1 MVEFSYLP
9 SYPPM
14 EREAHAPIEVEPIR
28 VKSNIE
34 APVFSIS
41 EIGQTFPEHDATG
54 RHKSLV
60 QTAEAAIRAGAGT
73 LQLIMMTGPESALGG
88 RFKAYGTEVRE
99 ALKEV
104 AKASE
109 VKLRGIEMPTSMNN
123 LSGWDLG
130 RNRFSEEIRKRY
142 MDEIRD
148 GIRFAAEVTNGG
160 GIDIVSWEF
169 HRGINDANWNKRVPV
184 QLASGKKVETKLFS
198 APGEVEIIQLVDK
211 VTGEVSQFRR
221 SEKLHLPKDP
231 KNPDKDLG
239 LDEKGNIKLA
249 EWTWNDFVN
258 NAKTKI
264 DPETGKPLDPEK
276 FYFQEQV
283 SAQKKQSE
291 GWARHYTE
299 EYNGE
304 KEAISKIDEKIK
316 NPAAR
321 APEETLEVLN
331 KARARFVKKAEQTK
345 EAAEGYAQQI
355 KQIEERAKRVVP
367 VSEYAK
373 KRAMAS
379 YAEAGV
385 WAHQESFVHGQ
396 HMPNPIHVGP
406 EIGWPEYYGS
416 HPQEWVELIKGAREK
431 MKELLTQEFRTDWDG
446 KTILNIQGQPLVDEK
461 GNPVE
466 RKDWEKLAPKLK
478 AEAANPYFVKDLSGK
493 KAEEEARKH
502 VKGMFDT
509 SHVGIFLQHFRPD
522 LPWEQRVNEFQKW
535 YMDQIDWLAKE
546 NKEHDLIGGIQLVDT
561 VTGAHSHLPPG
572 QGVLPIVDAIHKLKK
587 EGGLKGYLVSEGHE
601 EEKFGEGRILL
612 KTWEAFGANVNRMY
626 FPTGGPA
633 PLQWSRDF
641 SGSYFGRMYSP
652 TFIFG
657 AYAPSNEFKLW
668 SEVPLE

>member
-1 MVEFSYLP
+1 
-9 SYPPM
+9 M
-14 EREAHAPIEVEPIR
+14 ERQAHEQIDVEPIR
-28 VKSNIE
+28 VKPHIE
-34 APVFSIS
+34 APVFPIS

-54 RHKSLV
+54 RHKSLI

-99 ALKEV
+99 ALKEI

-123 LSGWDLG
+123 LSGWDPG

-169 HRGINDANWNKRVPV
+169 HRGINDSKWNKKVPIT
-184 QLASGKKVETKLFS
+184 LASGKKVETELFS
-198 APGEVEIIQLVDK
+198 APGEVAIIQLVDK
-211 VTGEVSQFRR
+211 TTGQVSQFRR

-231 KNPDKDLG
+231 ITGKDLG
-239 LDEKGNIKLA
+239 FDEKGNVRLA

-258 NAKTKI
+258 NAKNKK
-264 DPETGKPLDPEK
+264 DSVTGKPMNPEK
-276 FYFQEQV
+276 YYFEEQT
-283 SAQKKQSE
+283 SANKKQTE
-291 GWARHYTE
+291 GWARHYAEKYREEERQSKILDKKINDPTE
-299 EYNGE
+299 RDPRETVEELKKVRSHLE
-304 KEAISKIDEKIK
+304 KEM
-316 NPAAR
+316 R
-321 APEETLEVLN
+321 
-331 KARARFVKKAEQTK
+331 QTK
-345 EAAEGYAQQI
+345 EAAEGYAQQV
-355 KQIEERAKRVVP
+355 KEIEERAERVVP

-373 KRAMAS
+373 NRAMAS

-396 HMPNPIHVGP
+396 HMPNPIHIGP

-431 MKELLTQEFRTDWDG
+431 MKELLTSEYRTDWDG
-446 KTILNIQGQPLVDEK
+446 KTLLDIKGQPLLDEK
-461 GNPVE
+461 GNTVE
-466 RKDWEKLAPKLK
+466 KKDWEKISQKLK
-478 AEAANPYFVKDLSGK
+478 TRATNPYFIKDLSEK
-493 KAEEEARKH
+493 KADEEARKH

-522 LPWEQRVNEFQKW
+522 LPWEQRVKEFQKW
-535 YMDQIDWLAKE
+535 YMEQIDWLAKE
-546 NKEHDLIGGIQLVDT
+546 NKEHDLIGGVQLVDT
-561 VTGAHSHLPPG
+561 ATGAHSHLPPG
-572 QGVLPIVDAIHKLKK
+572 QGVLPIVEAIHKLKK

-633 PLQWSRDF
+633 PLQWNRDF